1 MKRTLRAYVFPVLM
15 AGLLMAGCSEGVKGT
30 ESDMKKQLDAD
41 LGAVEK
47 VTVLSTDGQEV
58 PLALDEFLK
67 ELPEQGKDLQVSPQP
82 LKRDEIRYTLVLYR
96 HKLAPLVVEVGKQA
110 SQYGENTYRG
120 PGADRFYQWIHR
132 EAGKGLLPAAIQT
145 AVVSAEDLGQT
156 VTLGKTQA
164 EFLQGVLAAAT
175 PLSDK
180 EIDQYPLYPHYR
192 LRIDTGGRSLHITML
207 TPTLV
212 SIPFGR
218 ETHYYSIQGSLFSQL
233 TQWLPP
239 RRTAGDAFDR
249 LFQASKIRVEP
260 SGDARVASVEQ
271 SATETTVEQGKAH
284 QCVRLLKGGVALA
297 GQPKSPGS
305 ERYRLIFSVE
315 ESEVT
320 VHVYDRHI
328 RFNDNWY
335 AHERLD
341 DELLTLLRAKK

>member
-15 AGLLMAGCSEGVKGT
+15 AGLLLAGCSEGVKDA

-41 LGAVEK
+41 LRAVEK

-96 HKLAPLVVEVGKQA
+96 QKLAPLVVEVGKQA

-132 EAGKGLLPAAIQT
+132 KAGKGLLPTAVQT
-145 AVVSAEDLGQT
+145 AVVTAEDLGQT
-156 VTLGKTQA
+156 VTLGTTQA
-164 EFLQGVLAAAT
+164 KFLQGVLAAAT
-175 PLSDK
+175 PLSDEK
-180 EIDQYPLYPHYR
+180 IDQYPLYPNYL
-192 LRIDTGGRSLHITML
+192 LRIDAGDRSLHVSML

-239 RRTAGDAFDR
+239 RRTEGDALDR
-249 LFQASKIRVEP
+249 LFQASKIRIEP
-260 SGDARVASVEQ
+260 SGDVSVASVEQ
-271 SATETTVEQGKAH
+271 SATDTTVEQGKAH
-284 QCVRLLKGGVALA
+284 QCVRLLKGGVAIA
-297 GQPKSPGS
+297 GQPKSPGN

-315 ESEVT
+315 QGDVT

-328 RFNDNWY
+328 RVNDTWY
-335 AHERLD
+335 VHEHLD
-341 DELLTLLRAKK
+341 DKLLTLFGGKK